1 MDIYTCLANP
11 HPSVVSHRF
20 HSFLEVFGDKTNIPE
35 DTQGRQ
41 MLLADTGRVPAAP
54 SRSSRGGQRSLWLPG
69 AGQGLAEPLGVSL
82 LPRWNKATVP
92 GAGTHTTPQPG
103 DLYQGQPSFGA
114 KHS

>member
-54 SRSSRGGQRSLWLPG
+54 SRSSRGGKVKPLAPWHWAG
-69 AGQGLAEPLGVSL
+69 AGGAARR
-82 LPRWNKATVP
+82 LPPSPVEQSRCPRSWHP
-92 GAGTHTTPQPG
+92 HHT
-103 DLYQGQPSFGA
+103 SA
-114 KHS
+114 R

>member
-54 SRSSRGGQRSLWLPG
+54 S
-69 AGQGLAEPLGVSL
+69 
-82 LPRWNKATVP
+82 
-92 GAGTHTTPQPG
+92 
-103 DLYQGQPSFGA
+103 
-114 KHS
+114 